1 MHPKH
6 LRPTSTSRKV
16 SRAVTVPT
24 VLALAVAGIA
34 TPAFAGKPDRG
45 SSTTASCSAAPSPV
59 AQNSDYT
66 LTVRGLSASQIV
78 NVLVSD
84 SGGTTAWQLMADG
97 GGTISVLGHA
107 YWTGTSNVN
116 VQKQVR
122 HGWSTVTTC
131 SFSVV

>member
-1 MHPKH
+1 MAKH
-6 LRPTSTSRKV
+6 LRRTPTAVRV
-16 SRAVTVPT
+16 GRAITIPV
-24 VLALAVAGIA
+24 VLAGALSVSA
-34 TPAFAGKPDRG
+34 PAFAGKPVRDSG
-45 SSTTASCSAAPSPV
+45 SSTASCSATPNPV
-59 AQNSDYT
+59 AQNTDYT

-97 GGTISVLGHA
+97 TGTINVVGHA
-107 YWTGTSNVN
+107 YWTGTSTAT